1 MENTLPERQR
11 LILKE
16 VVDRYIRLR
25 EPVSSRMILDDYG
38 LSVSSATVR
47 NDMNDLEEA
56 GYIEKPYASSGRIPT
71 KKGYRF
77 FVDWLIDLSELTKKE
92 RLEVVEAYEVQCLE
106 VGETMRQT
114 AFLLGNIT
122 GYAGFVIPPRPEE
135 THLDRVVLVKM
146 GSRTVL
152 LVIVSDIGI
161 VKQGLVSLDDDIS
174 QAEIKRITEII
185 NTELHGVSL
194 DAVRGLALQDKSEGW
209 YERSVRQALLV
220 LGRLLERRSGKRLY
234 FEGVLNLVSDLQE
247 CVPDQAMNRF
257 AGLISAVQDEEAFV
271 NEIYRA
277 RGERS
282 GLVVSIGEVRCPG
295 LEEFSI
301 ITSDYRPHGGVM
313 GVIGPIWMN
322 YGRAMSALSYIANRM
337 ETILVSSC
345 PHSVLRR
352 VSDEQEG

>member
-1 MENTLPERQR
+1 MEKTLPERQR

-16 VVDRYIRLR
+16 IVDRYIRLR

-47 NDMNDLEEA
+47 NDMNDLEAA

-77 FVDWLIDLSELTKKE
+77 FVDWLIDLSQLTKKE

-122 GYAGFVIPPRPEE
+122 GYVGFIIPPRLEE
-135 THLDRVVLVKM
+135 TLLDRVVLVQM
-146 GSRTVL
+146 GPQTVL

-161 VKQGLVSLDDDIS
+161 VEHGLVSLDDTIS
-174 QAEIKRITEII
+174 QAEIERISEMI

-194 DAVRGLALQDKSEGW
+194 DAVRSLTLQDRSEGW
-209 YERSVRQALLV
+209 YERPVREALLV
-220 LGRLLERRSGKRLY
+220 LGRLLKRRSGKRLY
-234 FEGVLNLVSDLQE
+234 FEGVLNIVADLQE
-247 CVPDQAMNRF
+247 SVPGQAMDRF
-257 AGLISAVQDEEAFV
+257 AGLIRSVQDEEAFV
-271 NEIYRA
+271 EEIYRE
-277 RGERS
+277 RGEKS
-282 GLVVSIGEVRCPG
+282 GLVVSIGELRRPG
-295 LEEFSI
+295 LEEFSV
-301 ITSDYRPHGGVM
+301 ITSSYRPHGGVM

-322 YGRAMSALSYIANRM
+322 YGRAMSALSYIANRL

-345 PHSVLRR
+345 PRDL
-352 VSDEQEG
+352 

>member
-1 MENTLPERQR
+1 MDKTLPERQR

-16 VVDRYIRLR
+16 IVDRYIRFR

-56 GYIEKPYASSGRIPT
+56 GYIEKPYASSGRVPT

-92 RLEVVEAYEVQCLE
+92 RLEVVEAYQVRCLE

-122 GYAGFVIPPRPEE
+122 EYVGFIIPPRPEE
-135 THLDRVVLVKM
+135 TRLDRVVLVKM
-146 GSRTVL
+146 GPRTVL

-161 VKQGLVSLDDDIS
+161 VEHGLVTLDDDIS
-174 QAEIKRITEII
+174 QADVDRITEII

-194 DAVRGLALQDKSEGW
+194 DAVRDLTLQDGSDGW
-209 YERSVRQALLV
+209 YERPVRQALLV

-234 FEGVLNLVSDLQE
+234 FEGILNLVSDLQE
-247 CVPDQAMNRF
+247 SVPDRAMDRF
-257 AGLISAVQDEEAFV
+257 AGLIRAVQDEEGFV
-271 NEIYRA
+271 EEIYRE

-282 GLVVSIGEVRCPG
+282 GLVISIGELQRKG
-295 LEEFSI
+295 MEDFSV

-322 YGRAMSALSYIANRM
+322 YGRAMSALSYIANRL

-345 PHSVLRR
+345 PRDLI
-352 VSDEQEG
+352 EGAEI

>member
-1 MENTLPERQR
+1 MEKTLPERQR

-16 VVDRYIRLR
+16 IVDRYIRLR

-56 GYIEKPYASSGRIPT
+56 RYIEKPYASSGRIPT

-77 FVDWLIDLSELTKKE
+77 FVDWLIDLSELTKKD
-92 RLEVVEAYEVQCLE
+92 RLEVVEAYRMQCLE

-122 GYAGFVIPPRPEE
+122 GYVGFVIPPRPQE
-135 THLDRVVLVKM
+135 TRLDRVVLVQM
-146 GSRTVL
+146 GARTVL

-161 VKQGLVSLDDDIS
+161 VEHGLVSLDDDIS
-174 QAEIKRITEII
+174 QEDVERITEII

-194 DAVRGLALQDKSEGW
+194 DAVRNLTLQDRSEGW
-209 YERSVRQALLV
+209 YERPVRQALLV
-220 LGRLLERRSGKRLY
+220 LGRLLERRSSRRLY
-234 FEGVLNLVSDLQE
+234 LEGVLNLVSDLQRS
-247 CVPDQAMNRF
+247 VPDQAMDRF
-257 AGLISAVQDEEAFV
+257 AGLIRAVQDEDAFV
-271 NEIYRA
+271 EEIYRK
-277 RGERS
+277 RGEKS
-282 GLVVSIGEVRCPG
+282 GLVVSIGELQRDG
-295 LEEFSI
+295 MSEFSV

-322 YGRAMSALSYIANRM
+322 YGRAMSALSYIANRL

-345 PHSVLRR
+345 PRDLVEGA
-352 VSDEQEG
+352 EQ

>member
-16 VVDRYIRLR
+16 IVDRYIRLR

-77 FVDWLIDLSELTKKE
+77 FVDWLIDLSDLTKKE
-92 RLEVVEAYEVQCLE
+92 RMEVVEAYEVRCLE

-135 THLDRVVLVKM
+135 TRLDRVVLARM
-146 GSRTVL
+146 GPQTVL

-161 VKQGLVSLDDDIS
+161 VEHGLVSLDDDIS
-174 QAEIKRITEII
+174 QSEIERIMEVI
-185 NTELHGVSL
+185 NTELHGASL
-194 DAVRGLALQDKSEGW
+194 DAVRGLTLQDRSDGW
-209 YERSVRQALLV
+209 YERPVRQALLV
-220 LGRLLERRSGKRLY
+220 LGRLLERRSAKHLY
-234 FEGVLNLVSDLQE
+234 FEGVLNLVSDLQRS
-247 CVPDQAMNRF
+247 VPDQAMDRF
-257 AGLISAVQDEEAFV
+257 AGLIRAVQDEDAFV
-271 NEIYRA
+271 EEIYRE
-277 RGERS
+277 RGDKD
-282 GLVVSIGEVRCPG
+282 GLVVSIGRLHRKG
-295 LEEFSI
+295 LEEFSV
-301 ITSDYRPHGGVM
+301 ITSGYRPHGGVT
-313 GVIGPIWMN
+313 GLIGPVWMN
-322 YGRAMSALSYIANRM
+322 YGRAMSALSYIANRL

-345 PHSVLRR
+345 PRDLS
-352 VSDEQEG
+352 EGVKE

>member
-25 EPVSSRMILDDYG
+25 EPVSSRMIIDDYG

-47 NDMNDLEEA
+47 NDMNDLEEV

-77 FVDWLIDLSELTKKE
+77 FVDWLTDLSELTKKE
-92 RLEVVEAYEVQCLE
+92 RLEIVEAYEVQCLE

-122 GYAGFVIPPRPEE
+122 GYGGFVIPPRPEE
-135 THLDRVVLVKM
+135 THLDRVVLARM

-161 VKQGLVSLDDDIS
+161 VEHGLVALDDDIS
-174 QAEIKRITEII
+174 QAEIERIMEII
-185 NTELHGVSL
+185 NMELHGVSL
-194 DAVRGLALQDKSEGW
+194 DAVRRLSLQDKSEGW
-209 YERSVRQALLV
+209 YERPVRQALLV

-234 FEGVLNLVSDLQE
+234 FEGVLNLVSDLQGS
-247 CVPDQAMNRF
+247 VPDQAMDRF
-257 AGLISAVQDEEAFV
+257 AGLIRAMQDEEAFV
-271 NEIYRA
+271 DEIYR
-277 RGERS
+277 ERREKE
-282 GLVVSIGEVRCPG
+282 GLVVSIGGARRPG
-295 LEEFSI
+295 LEEFSV
-301 ITSDYRPHGGVM
+301 ITSGYRPHGGVM

-322 YGRAMSALSYIANRM
+322 YGRTMSALSYIANRL

-345 PHSVLRR
+345 PRGPSMGANN
-352 VSDEQEG
+352 E